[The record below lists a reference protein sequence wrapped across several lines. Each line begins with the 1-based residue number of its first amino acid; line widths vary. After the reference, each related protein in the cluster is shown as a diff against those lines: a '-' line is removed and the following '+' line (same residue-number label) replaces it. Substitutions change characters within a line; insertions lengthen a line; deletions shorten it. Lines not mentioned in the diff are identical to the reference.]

1 MFGKQTHWSER
12 SFKQRTGYI
21 SGLVA
26 LGATMTGVTAVTPIP
41 LFWRGFMTG
50 VWVSLTIAAIVW
62 QVTLQRHE
70 RGNRPSA

>member
-1 MFGKQTHWSER
+1 MFSKQTHWSER
-12 SFKQRTGYI
+12 SFTQRTGSI

-50 VWVSLTIAAIVW
+50 LWVAMTMTTIAWQVSL
-62 QVTLQRHE
+62 QLRE